1 MDNVFCV
8 PGGDFVAG
16 AKTQGLYG
24 PVWRELAE
32 LWQEALRHCGS
43 AT

>member
-1 MDNVFCV
+1 MVLWVLFSSL
-8 PGGDFVAG
+8 VAI
-16 AKTQGLYG
+16 GLILMFLHG

-32 LWQEALRHCGS
+32 LWQEAPQQCDS

>member
-1 MDNVFCV
+1 MFDEEIKNVVCV
-8 PGGDFVAG
+8 FLYL
-16 AKTQGLYG
+16 LYG

-32 LWQEALRHCGS
+32 LWQEAPQQCGS